1 MRPHNA
7 RDRRKVAGALLRPR
21 GRETYFAEATPADPA
36 ITAFARATTSGDE
49 R

>member
-1 MRPHNA
+1 MSPHNA
-7 RDRRKVAGALLRPR
+7 RDRRKVAGARSRLR
-21 GRETYFAEATPADPA
+21 GFADYFAEATPADPA